1 MKTLKWS
8 PIALVLALMLTGCA
22 VGPDYQKPEHT
33 IDTEYLYQDTNG
45 TVQGD
50 QQNAQSQL
58 DIQQNST
65 PWWYQFDDTVLNQ
78 LVADAQQQNIPL
90 KMAAERIKAAQAY
103 QQAIESFKV
112 PTVSLGAGYSTAQFS
127 DNDPLLG
134 PVVSA
139 NNPLSVPL
147 MDDQQSGFF
156 AGATI
161 AWEVDLFGRIDSQ
174 AQAASIR
181 KEQAIIFREGL
192 NTAITADVIHNY
204 MQMRGAQERK
214 SIAIQTVNDQK
225 TTLAL
230 VNKVLASGYGSEL
243 DLARAKAMLAASK
256 AVVPQ
261 LATAENVH
269 RQRLAILLGDT
280 PSQMH
285 QRLNQTSE
293 DKVAVN
299 TPKKAPPVVGSSE
312 IDATT
317 ITTTTKKMPEMSGLI
332 PVGLPSDLLQRR
344 PDLRIAEREMA
355 AINEELGAAIAAK
368 YPKFF
373 LTGTPGLVASDFD
386 DVFSSNSTAWIASV
400 GVSWNIFDGGRSDAM
415 VDIQEARF
423 KNSALSYQYAVNNAI
438 GEVETLLQGYGNS
451 QEYQS
456 LVLESKQ
463 QTDRAVSKAESL
475 YEAGLVDYLSVLD
488 AQRQQHLLQDRVVTA
503 RLQTAQVA
511 VGLHKALGGNWQLNS
526 NMTQ

>member
-8 PIALVLALMLTGCA
+8 PIALVLALTLTGCA

-45 TVQGD
+45 TVQDD

-58 DIQQNST
+58 DTHQNIT

-139 NNPLSVPL
+139 NNPLGVPL
-147 MDDQQSGFF
+147 MDAKQSGFF

-204 MQMRGAQERK
+204 LQMRGAQERK
-214 SIAIQTVNDQK
+214 TIAMQTVKDQK
-225 TTLAL
+225 STLVL
-230 VNKVLASGYGSEL
+230 VQKVLASGYGSEL
-243 DLARAKAMLAASK
+243 DLARAKAMFAASK

-285 QRLNQTSE
+285 QRLKKTS
-293 DKVAVN
+293 AN
-299 TPKKAPPVVGSSE
+299 
-312 IDATT
+312 
-317 ITTTTKKMPEMSGLI
+317 KMPEMSGLI

-373 LTGTPGLVASDFD
+373 LTGAPGLVASDFD
-386 DVFSSNSTAWIASV
+386 DVFSSGSTAWIASV
-400 GVSWNIFDGGRSDAM
+400 GVSWNIFDGGRNDAM

-423 KNSALSYQYAVNNAI
+423 QNSALTYQYAVNNAI

-526 NMTQ
+526 NMTL

>member
-8 PIALVLALMLTGCA
+8 PIALVLTLTLTGCA

-45 TVQGD
+45 TVQD
-50 QQNAQSQL
+50 NQQNAQSQL

-139 NNPLSVPL
+139 NNPLGVPL

-204 MQMRGAQERK
+204 LQMRGAQERK

-243 DLARAKAMLAASK
+243 DFARAKAMLAASK

-285 QRLNQTSE
+285 QRLKQTS
-293 DKVAVN
+293 VN
-299 TPKKAPPVVGSSE
+299 
-312 IDATT
+312 
-317 ITTTTKKMPEMSGLI
+317 KMPDMTGLI

-373 LTGTPGLVASDFD
+373 LTGAPSLVASDFD
-386 DVFSSNSTAWIASV
+386 DVFNSSSTAWIASV

>member
-8 PIALVLALMLTGCA
+8 PIALVLTLTLTGCA

-45 TVQGD
+45 TVQDGLH
-50 QQNAQSQL
+50 NVQSQVN
-58 DIQQNST
+58 IQQNST
-65 PWWYQFDDTVLNQ
+65 PWWYQFDDAVLNQ
-78 LVADAQQQNIPL
+78 LVADTQQQNIPL

-127 DNDPLLG
+127 DNGPLLG

-139 NNPLSVPL
+139 NNPLGVPL
-147 MDDQQSGFF
+147 MDAQQSGFF

-174 AQAASIR
+174 AQAAFIR

-204 MQMRGAQERK
+204 LQMRGAQERK

-285 QRLNQTSE
+285 QRLKQTS
-293 DKVAVN
+293 VN
-299 TPKKAPPVVGSSE
+299 
-312 IDATT
+312 
-317 ITTTTKKMPEMSGLI
+317 KMPDMTGLI

-373 LTGTPGLVASDFD
+373 LTGAPGLVASDFD
-386 DVFSSNSTAWIASV
+386 DVFSSSSTAWIASV

-475 YEAGLVDYLSVLD
+475 YEAGLVDYLSMLD

>member
-8 PIALVLALMLTGCA
+8 PIALVLTLTLTGCA

-45 TVQGD
+45 TVQDD

-58 DIQQNST
+58 DTQQNNT

-139 NNPLSVPL
+139 NNPLGVPL
-147 MDDQQSGFF
+147 MDAQQSGFF

-204 MQMRGAQERK
+204 LQMRGAQERK

-230 VNKVLASGYGSEL
+230 VSKVLASGYGSEL

-280 PSQMH
+280 PSQMQ
-285 QRLNQTSE
+285 QRLKQTS
-293 DKVAVN
+293 VN
-299 TPKKAPPVVGSSE
+299 
-312 IDATT
+312 
-317 ITTTTKKMPEMSGLI
+317 KMPDMTGLI

-373 LTGTPGLVASDFD
+373 LTGAPGLVAGDFD
-386 DVFSSNSTAWIASV
+386 DVFSSSSTAWIASV
-400 GVSWNIFDGGRSDAM
+400 GVSWNVFDGGRSDAM

-423 KNSALSYQYAVNNAI
+423 KNSALTYQYAVNNAI

>member
-1 MKTLKWS
+1 
-8 PIALVLALMLTGCA
+8 
-22 VGPDYQKPEHT
+22 
-33 IDTEYLYQDTNG
+33 
-45 TVQGD
+45 
-50 QQNAQSQL
+50 
-58 DIQQNST
+58 
-65 PWWYQFDDTVLNQ
+65 
-78 LVADAQQQNIPL
+78 
-90 KMAAERIKAAQAY
+90 
-103 QQAIESFKV
+103 
-112 PTVSLGAGYSTAQFS
+112 
-127 DNDPLLG
+127 
-134 PVVSA
+134 
-139 NNPLSVPL
+139 
-147 MDDQQSGFF
+147 
-156 AGATI
+156 
-161 AWEVDLFGRIDSQ
+161 
-174 AQAASIR
+174 
-181 KEQAIIFREGL
+181 
-192 NTAITADVIHNY
+192 ITADVIHNY
-204 MQMRGAQERK
+204 LQMRGAQERK

-243 DLARAKAMLAASK
+243 DLARAKAMFAASK

-269 RQRLAILLGDT
+269 RQRLAILLGET

-299 TPKKAPPVVGSSE
+299 TPKKAPSIVGSSKRN
-312 IDATT
+312 A
-317 ITTTTKKMPEMSGLI
+317 TTTTRKMPEMSGLI

-355 AINEELGAAIAAK
+355 AINEDLGAAIAAK

-373 LTGTPGLVASDFD
+373 LTGAPGLIAGDFD
-386 DVFSSNSTAWIASV
+386 DLFNSSSTAWIASV
-400 GVSWNIFDGGRSDAM
+400 GVSWNVFDGGRSDAM

-423 KNSALSYQYAVNNAI
+423 KNSALTYQYAVNNAI

>member
-8 PIALVLALMLTGCA
+8 PIALVLSLTLTGCA
-22 VGPDYQKPEHT
+22 VGPDYQTPEHT

-45 TVQGD
+45 TVPND
-50 QQNAQSQL
+50 QKNAQSQL
-58 DIQQNST
+58 NTQQSST
-65 PWWYQFDDTVLNQ
+65 PWWYQFDDVVLNQ

-127 DNDPLLG
+127 DNDPLFG

-139 NNPLSVPL
+139 NNPLGVPL
-147 MDDQQSGFF
+147 MDEQQSGFF

-161 AWEVDLFGRIDSQ
+161 AWEVDLFGRIDNQ

-204 MQMRGAQERK
+204 LQMRGAQERK

-225 TTLAL
+225 TTLEL
-230 VNKVLASGYGSEL
+230 VKKVLASGYGSEL
-243 DLARAKAMLAASK
+243 DLARAKTMLAASK

-280 PSQMH
+280 PSQVH
-285 QRLNQTSE
+285 QRLNQASE
-293 DKVAVN
+293 NKVAFN
-299 TPKKAPPVVGSSE
+299 A
-312 IDATT
+312 A
-317 ITTTTKKMPEMSGLI
+317 KKMPEMSGLI

-373 LTGTPGLVASDFD
+373 LTGAPGLVASDLD
-386 DVFSSNSTAWIASV
+386 DVFSSSSTAWIASV
-400 GVSWNIFDGGRSDAM
+400 GVSWNVFDGGRSDAM

-423 KNSALSYQYAVNNAI
+423 KNSALTYQYAVNNAI

-463 QTDRAVSKAESL
+463 QTDRAVSKATSL

-526 NMTQ
+526 NMAQ

>member
-78 LVADAQQQNIPL
+78 LVADAQRQNIPL

-204 MQMRGAQERK
+204 LQMRGAQERK

-285 QRLNQTSE
+285 QRLKQTS
-293 DKVAVN
+293 VN
-299 TPKKAPPVVGSSE
+299 
-312 IDATT
+312 
-317 ITTTTKKMPEMSGLI
+317 KMPDMTGLI

-373 LTGTPGLVASDFD
+373 LTGAPGLVASDFD
-386 DVFSSNSTAWIASV
+386 DVFSSSSTAWIASV